1 MIRALSLEL
10 KGYKAIYNGIKKKYI
25 FIDFSKFT
33 KRITL
38 IKGLSGIGKST
49 IQNALSLLPENNNSF
64 IEGEH
69 AEKKY
74 EFINIMTN
82 EIYVCHFIHS
92 IKSNGTRDSVKA
104 YFFKTIDGF
113 LTNMNP
119 NGNLSSYKT
128 CIENEFNIDLGF
140 LTFSKITNED
150 KGIVDKTPA
159 ERKKYFNILLKNTEM
174 YNEINKTSTK
184 LHNQYKG
191 IIGSITSKLDKLP
204 DKSIINENI
213 IKLENDI
220 EIKKKKINELNI
232 KLGEIRGLIYS
243 IDPNSDIQNKSIQLE
258 EEMKQTMNNISVI
271 DSNIEISNIEDYKN
285 KLIELENEIQ
295 FLYKEMDI
303 IKVKLNNDI
312 KNKEDKVNRLV
323 SLNSKIDK
331 FNLSSKDNL
340 ELRKIEL
347 ETSINYKLEIINEMG
362 INPDEISS
370 SDYLNSINILKKIE
384 DISQSI
390 MEIYDINIIDDS
402 INHFINNITIST
414 VELNSILNNLNN
426 KLSNLN
432 DILNK
437 IKNDEV
443 SIEILKLR
451 PKGCKDDSCEFIKN
465 AISLLNSDHIINKDK
480 YINEYEDIKNEILL
494 IENELEYKS
503 QIKDCLSYF
512 NEISIYIS
520 SNFNILSKI
529 NFINPI
535 LLNSKDYIKNIKNY
549 NFKDIEKIYSFMKD
563 VNIIEEYRNNK
574 NELDIIIKEL
584 SLYDDKVDIINEC
597 LNEISTIN
605 NELDNMETDIINYN
619 NSLSEYN
626 NTLENKLSLK
636 NKLIND
642 IKTIEDLILLNNK
655 KEDIKNQYIEIRE
668 SILKIKEYNNDIIS
682 IENEINMINQDLS
695 PLETNLVRM
704 KSDIISYDEY
714 INELNIYNDTFQ
726 QIQLIKKY
734 STPTSMGIQVIF
746 MRYYLNN
753 ILDLSNQFL
762 ANFFNGEF
770 ILLPDTGENPN
781 EFRIPCQGLGILHDD
796 ISSMSYS
803 QRCVISMI
811 LSISLYCKASDIY
824 KVLLLDEID
833 SGLDNNQ
840 RIIFASNIDY
850 IADTL
855 GITHIIIT
863 SHNNEF
869 NESYC
874 DIINMED
881 YL

>member
-25 FIDFSKFT
+25 FIDFSKFN

-49 IQNALSLLPENNNSF
+49 IQNALSLLPESNNSF

-74 EFINIMTN
+74 EFINIITN
-82 EIYVCHFIHS
+82 EIYTCHFIHS
-92 IKSNGTRDSVKA
+92 VKPNGSRDSVKA

-184 LHNQYKG
+184 LYNQYKG

-204 DKSIINENI
+204 DKAIINENI

-220 EIKKKKINELNI
+220 NNKKDKINNLTVKIGEL
-232 KLGEIRGLIYS
+232 RGLIYS

-258 EEMKQTMNNISVI
+258 KEMQETLNNISII
-271 DSNIEISNIEDYKN
+271 DNNLEINNIEEYKLNLINIEND
-285 KLIELENEIQ
+285 IQ
-295 FLYKEMDI
+295 FIYKEIDI
-303 IKVKLNNDI
+303 IKVKLDNDI
-312 KNKEDKVNRLV
+312 KNKEEKLNKIIY
-323 SLNSKIDK
+323 LNSKIDK
-331 FNLSSKDNL
+331 FNLSSKDKL
-340 ELRKIEL
+340 ELRKSEL
-347 ETSINYKLEIINEMG
+347 ENSMKYKIQIINEMG

-370 SDYLNSINILKKIE
+370 SDYLNAISILKKIE
-384 DISQSI
+384 DISQSV
-390 MEIYDINIIDDS
+390 MSMYDISIIDDS
-402 INHFINNITIST
+402 INYFINNITIST
-414 VELNSILNNLNN
+414 VELNSMLNNLNN

-437 IKNDEV
+437 IKNDEI

-451 PKGCKDDSCEFIKN
+451 PKNCKDDTCEFIKN
-465 AISLLNSDHIINKDK
+465 ALNLLNSDHIINKDK
-480 YINEYEDIKNEILL
+480 YINEYEEIKNEILT
-494 IENELEYKS
+494 IENELNYKT
-503 QIKDCLSYF
+503 QIKDSLSYL

-520 SNFNILSKI
+520 SNFNVLSKI

-535 LLNSKDYIKNIKNY
+535 ILNSREYIKNIKEY
-549 NFKDIEKIYSFMKD
+549 NFKDIEKIYTFMKD

-574 NELDIIIKEL
+574 NELDIITKEL

-597 LNEISTIN
+597 LDEISLIN
-605 NELDNMETDIINYN
+605 KELDNMEIDIINYN
-619 NSLSEYN
+619 KSLNEYN
-626 NTLENKLSLK
+626 ISLENKINNKNELS
-636 NKLIND
+636 NT
-642 IKTIEDLILLNNK
+642 IKIIEDLILLNNR
-655 KEDIKNQYIEIRE
+655 KESIKNQYIEIRE
-668 SILKIKEYNNDIIS
+668 SILKIKELNNNILS
-682 IENEINMINQDLS
+682 LENEISIINQDLS
-695 PLETNLVRM
+695 PLETNLVKM
-704 KSDIISYDEY
+704 KSDLISYDEY
-714 INELNIYNDTFQ
+714 IQELNIYNDTFK

-734 STPTSMGIQVIF
+734 STPTSMGIQIIF

-762 ANFFNGEF
+762 SNFFNGEF
-770 ILLPDTGENPN
+770 LLLPDTGENPN
-781 EFRIPCQGLGILHDD
+781 EFRIPCQGHGILHDD

-803 QRCVISMI
+803 QRCIISMI

-855 GITHIIIT
+855 GISHIIIT

-874 DIINMED
+874 DIINMENF
-881 YL
+881 L